1 MSKAQ
6 FLREYKLVVVGG
18 GGVGKSA
25 LTIQFIQSHFVDEY
39 DPTIED
45 SYRKQCIIDEEV
57 ALLDVL
63 DTAGQEEY
71 GAMREQY
78 MRTGEGFLLV
88 YSITSRSS
96 FEEVS
101 TFHQQILRVKDKDYF
116 PVVVVANKC
125 DLEYERQV
133 QPHEGR
139 DLAKR
144 FGAQCIE
151 TSAKQRVNVDDAF
164 VAVVRAIRRY
174 QRETG
179 PAQAPPAAGSRPG
192 PTGGVGSRPA
202 ENRTEDVDKGCCGG
216 CVVL

>member
-1 MSKAQ
+1 MNA
-6 FLREYKLVVVGG
+6 
-18 GGVGKSA
+18 
-25 LTIQFIQSHFVDEY
+25 
-39 DPTIED
+39 
-45 SYRKQCIIDEEV
+45 
-57 ALLDVL
+57 
-63 DTAGQEEY
+63 
-71 GAMREQY
+71 
-78 MRTGEGFLLV
+78 
-88 YSITSRSS
+88 RSS
-96 FEEVS
+96 LTVGFNELAAATDNLS
-101 TFHQQILRVKDKDYF
+101 
-116 PVVVVANKC
+116 
-125 DLEYERQV
+125 
-133 QPHEGR
+133 EGR